1 MEFLFSCFNYW
12 NVPPTADGEL
22 IPNFRKQNPSYNVQA
37 FPSEKTVNNK
47 SKMLIRYF

>member
-22 IPNFRKQNPSYNVQA
+22 IPNFRKQNPSYNV
-37 FPSEKTVNNK
+37 
-47 SKMLIRYF
+47 